1 MVMKSLN
8 PERAEAANDKKEQY
22 KKGENKPGIL
32 IIDGHHAVCQG
43 LARLI
48 NQETD
53 LGVCVE
59 AESANQALAAI
70 EKQHPDFAIV
80 DISPASKISVQ
91 LAERIRLRCPNLP
104 ILMLSMH
111 DESFYSKGASQE
123 ESKENII
130 NQKEAEQIKGAIHY
144 VQSLLRNQVFGFTIL
159 VKVER
164 SG

>member
-1 MVMKSLN
+1 MKSLSA
-8 PERAEAANDKKEQY
+8 ERTEIVNDKKKQY
-22 KKGENKPGIL
+22 KTSENKPRIL

-43 LARLI
+43 LAQLI

-59 AESANQALAAI
+59 AKSANQALDVI

-80 DISPASKISVQ
+80 DISPASKTSVQ

-111 DESFYSKGASQE
+111 DESFYSKGASQ
-123 ESKENII
+123 SRGKENVI
-130 NQKEAEQIKGAIHY
+130 NQEAAEQIKGAIRHI
-144 VQSLLRNQVFGFTIL
+144 QSLLRSNVFGFTVL